1 MDSGGVR
8 HTASRLRNV
17 RPVLK
22 RPGEEGGPSRIKRK
36 EKKSMCPKRKNIKSK
51 YVIIV
56 VGLVRKCLLFFVVQ
70 FVRQSY
76 DVIGV

>member
-22 RPGEEGGPSRIKRK
+22 RPGEGSPSRIKRK
-36 EKKSMCPKRKNIKSK
+36 EKYVPEKKNIKSK

-56 VGLVRKCLLFFVVQ
+56 VGLVGKCPCFSSFSSFVN
-70 FVRQSY
+70 RMT
-76 DVIGV
+76 

>member
-8 HTASRLRNV
+8 HTASPLRNV

-22 RPGEEGGPSRIKRK
+22 RPGEGSPSRIKRK
-36 EKKSMCPKRKNIKSK
+36 EKYVPEKKNIKSK

-56 VGLVRKCLLFFVVQ
+56 SALSVSAFCFSSFSSFVN
-70 FVRQSY
+70 RMT
-76 DVIGV
+76 

>member
-22 RPGEEGGPSRIKRK
+22 RPGEGSPSRLKRK
-36 EKKSMCPKRKNIKSK
+36 EKYVPEKKNIKSK

-56 VGLVRKCLLFFVVQ
+56 VGLVGKCLLFFVVQ